1 MKKYIAFI
9 VTCLL
14 IFASCKDSFLDQQ
27 YKNAL
32 VDVNFWQTAE
42 HAKSGVTSVYD
53 VLGFEGQYILA
64 RRAMGSSAADDQ
76 AELHGDNAR
85 VGLGLIELDSY
96 QWHPASRYIMD
107 HWYSCYKGIR
117 RANEVIL
124 RVPAIANLDPALAD
138 RYVAEAKAL
147 RALFYYN
154 LVTAFG
160 DVPLITEPITLE
172 QTKVLTKSPQAD
184 VWAQIKKDLTEA
196 SSVLP
201 PTYPAA
207 DLGRVTKGFTYGLL
221 STVYLWTKE
230 YDKSITAA
238 NNVTGYSL
246 WPNYAEIF
254 NGVKE
259 SSTESILDVM
269 NASGSPSEDIWHCEN
284 SETNRSLLYG
294 PFYSWSM
301 FMAPSRSFIDNAF
314 EAGDIR
320 RRDMIEDLR
329 EGDTFDINGDGV
341 INAADAA
348 LQPTNPPGDAFCL
361 KYVKKGVNLVSGAE
375 WSGGVQT
382 VNVIIMRYAEILL
395 NLAEAYNESAQ
406 SANAL
411 TPLNLVRARA
421 GLTPIVTTDQTALRT
436 IILHERA
443 AEFCFEGF
451 RFFDLKRAGKLT
463 TVLGP
468 LGFTTGKNEVF
479 PIPQTEIDLT
489 KIVQNTGY

>member
-9 VTCLL
+9 VITCLV
-14 IFASCKDSFLDQQ
+14 IFASCENSFLEQE

-32 VDVNFWQTAE
+32 VDVNFWKTPE
-42 HAKSGVTSVYD
+42 HAQSGVTAVYD
-53 VLGFEGQYILA
+53 VLGFEGQYLIA
-64 RRAMGSSAADDQ
+64 RKAMGSSGADDQ
-76 AELHGDNAR
+76 VELHGDYSR
-85 VGLGLIELDSY
+85 VGAGLIEIDLY
-96 QWHPASRYIMD
+96 QWHSASRYIMD
-107 HWYSCYKGIR
+107 HWYSSYKGIR
-117 RANEVIL
+117 RANEVIKN
-124 RVPAIANLDPALAD
+124 VPTIPNLSADLAN

-172 QTKVLTKSPQAD
+172 QTKVLTNSTEAD
-184 VWAQIKKDLTEA
+184 VWAQIIKDLTEA
-196 SSVLP
+196 SAVLP
-201 PTYPAA
+201 ATYPAA
-207 DLGRVTKGFTYGLL
+207 DLGRVTKGFTNGLL

-230 YDKSITAA
+230 YDKSITSA

-246 WPNYAEIF
+246 WPNYGDIF
-254 NGVKE
+254 NGTKE
-259 SSTESILDVM
+259 SSSESILDLM
-269 NASGSPSEDIWHCEN
+269 NASGSPSEDIWHAEN
-284 SETNRSLLYG
+284 SETNRTLLYG

-301 FMAPSRSFIDNAF
+301 FMAPSRAFIDNTF

-320 RRDMIEDLR
+320 RRDIVLDLR

-341 INAADAA
+341 LNESDV
-348 LQPTNPPGDAFCL
+348 LPTNSPGDAFVL
-361 KYVKKGVNLVSGAE
+361 KYVKKGVNLISGAE
-375 WSGGVQT
+375 WSGGVQQ

-395 NLAEAYNESAQ
+395 NLAEAYNESGQ
-406 SANAL
+406 SASAL

-421 GLTPIVTTDQTALRT
+421 GLSDITTTNQAALRD

-443 AEFCFEGF
+443 VEFCFEGF

-463 TVLGP
+463 EILGP

-489 KIVQNTGY
+489 KIVQNPGY

>member
-9 VTCLL
+9 FISCML
-14 IFASCKDSFLDQQ
+14 IFASCEKGFLDQD

-32 VDVNFWQTAE
+32 VDVNFWKTPE
-42 HAKSGVTSVYD
+42 HAKAGLTAVYD
-53 VLGFEGQYILA
+53 VLGFEGQYILT
-64 RRAMGSSAADDQ
+64 RKAMGSSGADDQ
-76 AELHGDNAR
+76 VELHGDYSR
-85 VGLGLIELDSY
+85 VGAGLIEIDLY
-96 QWHPASRYIMD
+96 QWHSASRYIMD

-117 RANEVIL
+117 RANEVIKN
-124 RVPAIANLDPALAD
+124 VPDIANLNTDLAN

-160 DVPLITEPITLE
+160 DVPLLTEPITLE
-172 QTKVLTKSPQAD
+172 EAKVITKNPQAE
-184 VWAQIKKDLTEA
+184 VWAQIIKDLTEA
-196 SSVLP
+196 STVLP
-201 PTYPAA
+201 ATYTAA

-238 NNVTGYSL
+238 NNVIGYSL

-254 NGVKE
+254 NGIKE
-259 SSTESILDVM
+259 SGPESILEVM

-284 SETNRSLLYG
+284 SETNRSLLFG

-301 FMAPSRSFIDNAF
+301 FMAPSRDFIDDEF

-320 RRDMIEDLR
+320 RNVMVLDLR
-329 EGDTFDINGDGV
+329 EGDTFDVNGDGV
-341 INAADAA
+341 INASDI
-348 LQPTNPPGDAFCL
+348 LPTNAPVDAFVL
-361 KYVKKGVNLVSGAE
+361 KYVKKGVNLTSGAE

-395 NLAEAYNESAQ
+395 NLAEAYNESGQ
-406 SANAL
+406 SASAL
-411 TPLNLVRARA
+411 PPLNLVRARA
-421 GLTPIVTTDQTALRT
+421 GLTAVTTTNQSALRN

-443 AEFCFEGF
+443 VEFCFEGF

-463 TVLGP
+463 EVLGP
-468 LGFTTGKNEVF
+468 LGFNAGKNEVF

-489 KIVQNTGY
+489 KIEQNPGY